1 MTLAGILGTGTAL
14 PEKVITNHDLEK
26 LVETSDQWITDR
38 TGIKERRQAAPGET
52 TSHLSVQAAR
62 RALEAANLSPRD
74 LDLIICSTISPDMP
88 LPSTASFIQRELG
101 ARPCCSFDLA
111 AACSGFLFGMTVA
124 EQYIK
129 TGKARYVLVVGA
141 EILSRYLDYQD
152 RATCVIFGDGV
163 AAAVLGP
170 ATEPSGILASEMH
183 TNGQY
188 ADQLFIPAG
197 GTAHP
202 ATCETV
208 SERQHY
214 IKMRGRELF
223 RVAVRG
229 MEDSLRH
236 ALDLAGMEP
245 AQLSLIIPHQANK
258 RIVDAMRERLA
269 VPEENVVLNIDR
281 FGNTSSASIP
291 ITLDEAVRSGRL
303 KPGDHLGLVAFGG
316 GATWGAAVARWT
328 LASQN
333 LTLATSAVSAG
344 EA

>member
-1 MTLAGILGTGTAL
+1 MTLAGIMGTGTAL

-26 LVETSDQWITDR
+26 LVDTSDQWITER

-62 RALEAANLSPRD
+62 RALEAASLSPRD

-141 EILSRYLDYQD
+141 EILSRYLDYKD

-163 AAAVLGP
+163 AAAVMGP
-170 ATEPSGILASEMH
+170 ATAPSGVLASEMH

-197 GTAHP
+197 GTANP

-214 IKMRGRELF
+214 IKMRGNELF
-223 RVAVRG
+223 KVAVR
-229 MEDSLRH
+229 SLEEVSRRVLRD
-236 ALDLAGMEP
+236 ANVSTDE
-245 AQLSLIIPHQANK
+245 LSLIIPHQANQ
-258 RIVDAMRERLA
+258 RITDALRARLE
-269 VPEENVVLNIDR
+269 VPESKVYSNIAR
-281 FGNTSSASIP
+281 VGNTSSASIP
-291 ITLDEAVRSGRL
+291 ICLDECVRGG
-303 KPGDHLGLVAFGG
+303 KIKNGDLILMCAFGAG
-316 GATWGAAVARWT
+316 VTWGAVLMRW
-328 LASQN
+328 
-333 LTLATSAVSAG
+333 
-344 EA
+344 